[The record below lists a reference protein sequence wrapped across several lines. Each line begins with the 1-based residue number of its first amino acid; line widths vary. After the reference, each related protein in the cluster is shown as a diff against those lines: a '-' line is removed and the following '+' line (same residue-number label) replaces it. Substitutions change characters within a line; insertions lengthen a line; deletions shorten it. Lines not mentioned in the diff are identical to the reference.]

1 MIDMNALF
9 KLTYGLYV
17 AGVKKDAKEGG
28 CVVDAVMQTTDDTLV
43 LCCGKTTQ
51 THDWIKETKRF
62 SLSVLTRENA
72 PSVIA
77 TFGFQSGRTADKWR
91 GVARKT
97 IDGLPVLETA
107 AAWLTCRVTDSR
119 DLGSHTLFFCAVET
133 AETGKGEPITY
144 TEYRTELKNE
154 TLCAFNTMKGNK
166 KMTKWQCRICGYIY
180 EGDSLPDDYVCPVC
194 GVGADEFEKVEDKKQ
209 PKKEQWVCSVCGYVY
224 DGETPFEELP
234 DTYVCPVCKHP
245 KSAFVKKTID

>member
-1 MIDMNALF
+1 MNALF

-77 TFGFQSGRTADKWR
+77 TFGFQSGRT
-91 GVARKT
+91 VARKT

-107 AAWLTCRVTDSR
+107 AAWLTCRVMDSR

-194 GVGADEFEKVEDKKQ
+194 GVGADEFEKVEDKNQ